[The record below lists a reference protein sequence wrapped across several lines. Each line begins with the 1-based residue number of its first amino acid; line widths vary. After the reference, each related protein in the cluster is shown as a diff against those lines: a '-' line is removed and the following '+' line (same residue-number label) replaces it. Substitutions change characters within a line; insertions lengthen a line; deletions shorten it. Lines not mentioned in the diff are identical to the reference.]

1 MSMPKLLNPSSMSES
16 NSNFDRT
23 QKAPKLPKIT
33 QEIEVQGNDYE
44 SDRFEEE
51 EEDCS

>member
-1 MSMPKLLNPSSMSES
+1 MSMSKLLKPSSMSES
-16 NSNFDRT
+16 NSNFERT

-33 QEIEVQGNDYE
+33 QEIEMQGDTYE

-51 EEDCS
+51 DCS